1 MSNYF
6 VHSSSVVLPTID
18 SIPSHCYFVLYLYI
32 SPIHS
37 MPYPFTT
44 PPLLLIHP
52 IVQYLDQ
59 PPPPLLFNSSISI
72 LTSGVESLSAAEL
85 ELVVQCRL
93 EQGRI
98 AQQKQHAP
106 MAARTVLAA
115 LKMLQHAHIFRQRKP
130 QPPPPRY
137 VLYFLRQQ
145 ILHSAFFFLFLLCM
159 KQRNANVFCQRF
171 QVFHA
176 CIVEINASFSLL

>member
-1 MSNYF
+1 MSF
-6 VHSSSVVLPTID
+6 LLSTPFLHIAIL
-18 SIPSHCYFVLYLYI
+18 FFLYI
-32 SPIHS
+32 PPIHS
-37 MPYPFTT
+37 MPCPFTT

-59 PPPPLLFNSSISI
+59 PPPPPPLLFNSFISI

-159 KQRNANVFCQRF
+159 KQRNAIVFCQRF